1 MGATATL
8 NARVNAADKERFT
21 AISTA
26 LGLTPSSAIS
36 VFVRKFN
43 ETGGFPFDVK
53 INPEP
58 LESEESACDFADAL
72 SKDMIDHA
80 W

>member
-1 MGATATL
+1 MPTATL
-8 NARVNAADKERFT
+8 NARIDANEKERFT
-21 AISTA
+21 AISGA

-43 ETGGFPFDVK
+43 EVGGFPFDVRLTAK
-53 INPEP
+53 P
-58 LESEESACDFADAL
+58 LENEETAVEFADSL
-72 SKDMIDHA
+72 SKEMIDDA